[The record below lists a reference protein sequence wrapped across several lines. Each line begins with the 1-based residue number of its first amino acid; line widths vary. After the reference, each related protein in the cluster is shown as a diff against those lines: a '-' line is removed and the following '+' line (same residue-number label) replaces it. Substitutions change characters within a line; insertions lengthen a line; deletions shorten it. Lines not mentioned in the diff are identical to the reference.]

1 MKVKFLLTVL
11 LLICFL
17 GCVSS
22 PEKKDTKTTT
32 TLPST
37 SGPSGP
43 AGPASAATTTT
54 INPWPEKISPECQGQ
69 LVLSSDKIWLYTGER
84 VNLLAVFKNVGYT
97 SFPVVF
103 KGKATLDNSIEGIFE
118 SEEIESHSGETINLT
133 TTFTPLKPGRYTISG
148 KVYFCDKTSNEKSTI
163 LNVRDIKEKPI
174 SQTFPQ

>member
-22 PEKKDTKTTT
+22 PEKKDTKTTNT
-32 TLPST
+32 K
-37 SGPSGP
+37 
-43 AGPASAATTTT
+43 ATTTT
-54 INPWPEKISPECQGQ
+54 INPWPETISPECQGQ
-69 LVLSSDKIWLYTGER
+69 LVLSSDKIWLYVGER

-163 LNVRDIKEKPI
+163 LNVRDIKEKP
-174 SQTFPQ
+174 TEETL

>member
-22 PEKKDTKTTT
+22 PEKKDTKTTNT
-32 TLPST
+32 K
-37 SGPSGP
+37 
-43 AGPASAATTTT
+43 ATTTT
-54 INPWPEKISPECQGQ
+54 INPWPETISPECQGQ
-69 LVLSSDKIWLYTGER
+69 LVLSSDKIWLYVGER

-103 KGKATLDNSIEGIFE
+103 KGNATLDNNIEGIFE